1 MPPSHH
7 NRISDFEFRISDFQP
22 SHPRCDLRDKWASLG
37 GAWHP
42 DSWRAVTEDRAKKR
56 AVSDDFGE
64 VELPINESVESQ
76 TSSEGALLGSAL
88 VEQLVDSSSI

>member
-1 MPPSHH
+1 MP
-7 NRISDFEFRISDFQP
+7 P
-22 SHPRCDLRDKWASLG
+22 SHPRCELRGKGAFTG

-64 VELPINESVESQ
+64 VELPINKSVESQ